1 MVRDQ
6 YASTANAVNV
16 MSHANAMTP
25 ASSKTQS
32 LIELVDGA
40 CNQFRDRPCFVFED
54 APISYGEIHDL
65 SCRVANGLLSAGI
78 DKGMR
83 GAVFSPNNPWG
94 FAATIGIIRA
104 GAIWVPINPRN
115 SLDDNAALLS
125 KFGCDV
131 LFYHSALEAAVPA
144 IRRAAPHIRL
154 VVCIDKEGAHGPD
167 LESWASGFPAT
178 VPKIDYLPTDIV
190 SIPMTGGTTGLPKA
204 VALSNRNFDAILK
217 GVSGIQKTKDGKPPI
232 NLAAAPM
239 THVGGRIIF
248 TIMYQGGTS
257 VILPQIDP
265 EAVIDAIETYKI
277 SHLFLPPTAVYAL
290 LDQPD
295 LRERDLSSL
304 RQFAYG
310 SAPISIEK
318 LKEALRVLGPVMA
331 GGFGQ
336 TECPMLIASLPP
348 EEHFIDGKIA
358 PDERLSSVG
367 RATPCSTLGIMD
379 ERGRLLPPG
388 ETGEIVVQGPMVM
401 EGYFEDPEAT
411 AETRMG
417 DWHKTGDIGRLDEEG
432 YLYIVDRKKDMIITG
447 GFNVYSAE
455 VENAV
460 STMPG
465 IRAVVVVGVPDDKW
479 GEAVKAVVQLEDE
492 ASLDAETI
500 LAKSKEK
507 LGGVK
512 APKSVDFVDDFPR
525 SANGKILKRE
535 VRDRYWKEAGRQI

>member
-1 MVRDQ
+1 MTEVRT
-6 YASTANAVNV
+6 SPNPS
-16 MSHANAMTP
+16 SHH
-25 ASSKTQS
+25 S
-32 LIELVDGA
+32 LIELIDEA
-40 CNQFRDRPCFVFED
+40 CDANRDKPCFIFNDEE
-54 APISYGEIHDL
+54 ITYGEVQDL
-65 SCRVANGLLSAGI
+65 SCRIANGLVEAGVE
-78 DKGMR
+78 KGMR
-83 GAVFSPNNPWG
+83 GAVFSPNDPWG
-94 FAATIGIIRA
+94 FAATMGIIRA

-115 SLDDNAALLS
+115 SIDDNKALLT

-131 LFYHSALEAAVPA
+131 LIYHSAFEQE
-144 IRRAAPHIRL
+144 ISEITT
-154 VVCIDKEGAHGPD
+154 VVGETKSILCIDKNGKYGPD
-167 LESWASGFPAT
+167 LKVWASQFSDLRPQ
-178 VPKIDYLPTDIV
+178 IDYLATDIV

-204 VALSNRNFDAILK
+204 VALSNRNFEAILK
-217 GVSGIQKTKDGKPPI
+217 GVAEIQSARNVREPV

-257 VILPQIDP
+257 VILPQI
-265 EAVIDAIETYKI
+265 EMRSVLDAIEKYRVTD
-277 SHLFLPPTAVYAL
+277 LFLPPTAVYAF

-295 LRERDLSSL
+295 LDDRDLSSL
-304 RQFAYG
+304 CRFSYG
-310 SAPISIEK
+310 SAPMSIEK
-318 LKEALRVLGPVMA
+318 LKEALSRLGPVMA

-367 RATPCSTLGIMD
+367 RATPSSTLGIMD
-379 ERGRLLPPG
+379 EQGVLLG
-388 ETGEIVVQGPMVM
+388 ANEIGEIVVKGPMVM
-401 EGYFEDPEAT
+401 EGYFENPEAT
-411 AETRMG
+411 AETRAG
-417 DWHKTGDIGRLDEEG
+417 DWHKTGDIGRIDEDG

-460 STMPG
+460 STIAG
-465 IRAVVVVGVPDDKW
+465 VKAVVVIGVPDDKW
-479 GEAVKAVVQLEDE
+479 GEAVKAVVQLDDG
-492 ASLDAETI
+492 ATLDAETI

-525 SANGKILKRE
+525 SPNGKILKKD
-535 VRDRYWKEAGRQI
+535 VRDQYWVAAGRKI